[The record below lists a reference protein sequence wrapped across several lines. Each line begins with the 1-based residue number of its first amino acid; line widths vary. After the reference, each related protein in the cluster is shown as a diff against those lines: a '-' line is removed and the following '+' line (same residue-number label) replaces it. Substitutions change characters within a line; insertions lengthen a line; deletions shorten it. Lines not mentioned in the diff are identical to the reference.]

1 MQIDNLLQI
10 ENWKLKIRMEEKMLV
25 SSKEIIQKA
34 YDGGYAVGAFNISNL
49 ETLKAVIQAA
59 EAKQSPVIL
68 ATTETIISYA
78 GLPYIFS
85 LMKTAAEVA
94 SIPIAI
100 HLDHGKSVETVRK
113 CVDLGYTSVMIDGSS
128 LALLQNIELTKQAA
142 EIAHAKNVPIEGE
155 IGELLEDKSKMAD
168 PIEAKEFV
176 TQTSIDF
183 LAPSVGTSHGL
194 NANEKVDLEL
204 LQRIKEQVNI
214 PLVLHGASGVGE
226 DDVRKAIKLGI
237 SKINI
242 HTELRLAFIDGM
254 KEGLAQNPNT
264 DDHRVILKVCIE
276 KMQHVVEEKID
287 LFGSSGKI

>member
-1 MQIDNLLQI
+1 MRLVGELQYI
-10 ENWKLKIRMEEKMLV
+10 GGNMLV

-34 YDGGYAVGAFNISNL
+34 YGGGYAVGAFNVSNL

-59 EAKQSPVIL
+59 EAKKSPVIL

-94 SIPIAI
+94 SVPIAI

-113 CVDLGYTSVMIDGSS
+113 CVDLGYTSVMIDGSHLE
-128 LALLQNIELTKQAA
+128 LAENIALTKQAA
-142 EIAHAKNVPIEGE
+142 ELAHAQNVPIEGE

-176 TQTSIDF
+176 TQTGVDF

-204 LQRIKEQVNI
+204 LQRIKEQVSI
-214 PLVLHGASGVGE
+214 PLVLHGASGVSE
-226 DDVRKAIKLGI
+226 DDIRKAITLGI

-242 HTELRLAFIDGM
+242 HTELRLAFIAGM
-254 KEGLAQNPNT
+254 KEGLTENPNT

-276 KMQHVVEEKID
+276 KMQHVVEGKIE
-287 LFGSSGKI
+287 LFGSSGKV